1 MSNVDELLAD
11 FHLDE
16 AIEIASPVDRV
27 WSVITDVTRIG
38 EFSPECHT
46 AEWIDGATEPA
57 IGARFV
63 GSNRLGEREWDRACT
78 ITELETERTF
88 AYVVGDGIDG
98 SPATEWRFELE
109 PRGESTTLRQKFR
122 HLPGG
127 RSGVATMARE
137 QPDNAAA
144 IVEGRRQMLENGMQ
158 TTLAAMKAAIEGGG
172 LSQFWHAL
180 DIRVQRLAKP
190 T

>member
-1 MSNVDELLAD
+1 MTNVDELLAK

-16 AIEIASPVDRV
+16 TIEIDAPVDRV
-27 WSVITDVTRIG
+27 WSVIADVSRIG

-46 AEWIDGATEPA
+46 AEWIEGATRPD

-78 ITELETERTF
+78 ITELETEHTF
-88 AYVVGDGIDG
+88 AYTVGDGIDG

-109 PRGESTTLRQKFR
+109 PHGEATTVRQKFH

-127 RSGVATMARE
+127 RSGVATMAHE

-144 IVEGRRQMLENGMQ
+144 IVEGRRQMLKSGMQ
-158 TTLAAMKAAIEGGG
+158 ATLAAMKAAIEGTT
-172 LSQFWHAL
+172 S
-180 DIRVQRLAKP
+180 
-190 T
+190 